1 MSPMA
6 YLMAYCVAG
15 NICQAFQANNQQHMQ
30 TENYPTKKLSTET
43 NDTKFCKNEQQ
54 QQQQ

>member
-1 MSPMA
+1 
-6 YLMAYCVAG
+6 
-15 NICQAFQANNQQHMQ
+15 MQ